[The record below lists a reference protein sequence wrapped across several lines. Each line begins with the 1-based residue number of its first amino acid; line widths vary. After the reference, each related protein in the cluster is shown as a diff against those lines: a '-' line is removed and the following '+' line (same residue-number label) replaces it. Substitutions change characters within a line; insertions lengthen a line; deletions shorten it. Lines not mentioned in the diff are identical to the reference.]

1 MGTWVYDP
9 HSGGVKIPEKV
20 KLTTK
25 QRILAYAEKHYTG
38 KYKRIDVRFKAQF
51 CYIDAYIEAY
61 IPDNFDPSK
70 FGETREEFYERVS
83 NIPTHL
89 CRLRYKGDEEKWTMA
104 FYTYS
109 NEKYEIS
116 VFNNG
121 TFFGTPEEAFQT
133 SAVYLN

>member
-51 CYIDAYIEAY
+51 CYIDAYIEPY

-89 CRLRYKGDEEKWTMA
+89 CRIRYKGDEEKWTMA

>member
-1 MGTWVYDP
+1 VRNPG
-9 HSGGVKIPEKV
+9 
-20 KLTTK
+20 
-25 QRILAYAEKHYTG
+25 YAEKYYAG

-51 CYIDAYIEAY
+51 CYIDAYIEPY
-61 IPDNFDPSK
+61 IPDNFDPSR
-70 FGETREEFYERVS
+70 FRETREEFYERVS

>member
-1 MGTWVYDP
+1 MGAWVYDP

-38 KYKRIDVRFKAQF
+38 KYKRIDVRFKVQF
-51 CYIDAYIEAY
+51 CYIDAYIEPY
-61 IPDNFDPSK
+61 IPDNFDPSR
-70 FGETREEFYERVS
+70 FRETREEFYERVS